1 MRPGIN
7 PISNSSVVEHPVW
20 GRLVSGSRIVMG
32 DEDFYC
38 TTINTKE
45 LFSDSVSKSTLV
57 LRVLYSYWQRYS
69 SSQWSKWC
77 RLTRRSCVSL
87 QQNVTTI
94 STSNET
100 ILLVCDMLRD
110 TLTRAALSV
119 FLWTRQIGQS
129 DCDIT
134 ANCNKDSCWRLGNYL
149 VFFSAEVITTSKEL
163 QALDVS
169 SQV

>member
-1 MRPGIN
+1 MVRIHLSTVLNGYQTEMRPGIN
-7 PISNSSVVEHPVW
+7 PISNSSVVEHPAW
-20 GRLVSGSRIVMG
+20 RRLVSGSRIVMG

-45 LFSDSVSKSTLV
+45 IFSDSVSKSTLV
-57 LRVLYSYWQRYS
+57 LRGLYSYWQRYS

-87 QQNVTTI
+87 QQNFTTI

-119 FLWTRQIGQS
+119 LSST
-129 DCDIT
+129 T
-134 ANCNKDSCWRLGNYL
+134 ANYPIRLRYYL
-149 VFFSAEVITTSKEL
+149 
-163 QALDVS
+163 
-169 SQV
+169 